1 MAISCGISERFT
13 VSGMKLKIKLNGSL
27 NSAMI
32 SEERANKKILNVFFL
47 GQINAIRGRRELNP
61 KKITKRTKIGHEKLL
76 TDVCL
81 DKGNILRIIT
91 SDNHIINIKKKKS
104 ATTR

>member
-1 MAISCGISERFT
+1 MAIPCGIST

-27 NSAMI
+27 NTAMI

-61 KKITKRTKIGHEKLL
+61 KKITKRTKIRHENCSLMCAL
-76 TDVCL
+76 TKAIYSESSLV
-81 DKGNILRIIT
+81 
-91 SDNHIINIKKKKS
+91 IINIKKKKS